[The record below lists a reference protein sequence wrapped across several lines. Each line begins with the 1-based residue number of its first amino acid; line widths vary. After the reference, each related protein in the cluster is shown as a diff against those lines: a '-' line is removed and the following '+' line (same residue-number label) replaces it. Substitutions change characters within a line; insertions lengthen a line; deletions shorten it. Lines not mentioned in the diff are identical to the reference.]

1 MQRRSHPEILPA
13 MLQHVSI
20 EVPPEEEERML
31 EFWRLVGFE
40 EVDSPE
46 ALGGAIRWV
55 EREGTQIH
63 LIFTEGHTAPALG
76 HPAVVVPDHAEAK
89 QRLRDADFDVED
101 TRELWGADRAFAI
114 APGGHRVELM
124 SFPPPP
130 SR

>member
-1 MQRRSHPEILPA
+1 

-20 EVPPEEEERML
+20 EVPPTDADRSL
-31 EFWRLVGFE
+31 EFWRLLGFE

-46 ALGGAIRWV
+46 PLGDAVRWV

-63 LIFTEGHTAPALG
+63 LILTEGHTAPVLG
-76 HPAVVVPDHAEAK
+76 HAAVVVTDHAEAK
-89 QRLRDADFDVED
+89 QRLREAGFEVED
-101 TRELWGADRAFAI
+101 TRRLWGADRAFAI

-124 SFPPPP
+124 AAPPPP